1 MSCFFRQYINIQNSK
16 QKTKSL
22 LYNSAVRQSYVE
34 CSSDTFKSLKRL
46 KDIGLKI
53 KRITMK
59 VKQKKGTNLPGAWI
73 VNPKD
78 KGRKSIKGDKIYL
91 DNGQEFEIEIFNPLK
106 ESVLADIR
114 LNGNSICKTGLV
126 IKPGQRVYLDC
137 FVDDRKKFI
146 FQTYEIDGSQESL
159 DATADNG
166 LLEVFFYKEQAV
178 TLQNWID
185 KYHKVVIHEYY
196 PVYYPRWYSY
206 PYYGGLTL
214 NGTTGTIYT
223 TNTAN
228 TLTINTGSST
238 YGGVLN
244 NSNYETSFTNCSLTS
259 GGTSESVNAYYNSV
273 AGSLETGR
281 VEKGEKSDQQFVD
294 VDMDFEKNYI
304 HHLVYQ
310 ILPSSRKPKEI
321 KEISKRKDILEK
333 LRNDNKNHHS
343 DVTIDLIELIKKL
356 ADLHSAGILTDEEFS
371 SKKSEL
377 LSKI

>member
-1 MSCFFRQYINIQNSK
+1 
-16 QKTKSL
+16 
-22 LYNSAVRQSYVE
+22 
-34 CSSDTFKSLKRL
+34 
-46 KDIGLKI
+46 
-53 KRITMK
+53 MK

-146 FQTYEIDGSQESL
+146 FQTYEIDGTQESL
-159 DATADNG
+159 DATSDNG

-178 TLQNWID
+178 TLQNWND
-185 KYHKVVIHEYY
+185 RFHKIVIHEYY

-223 TNTAN
+223 TNSTTTQKIDYAN
-228 TLTINTGSST
+228 SLGGSSF
-238 YGGVLN
+238 YGG
-244 NSNYETSFTNCSLTS
+244 TSFTNCSLTS
-259 GGTSESVNAYYNSV
+259 GGTSDSVNAYYNSSIG
-273 AGSLETGR
+273 GSLETGR
-281 VEKGEKSDQQFVD
+281 VEKGEKSNQQFVD

-310 ILPSSRKPKEI
+310 ILPSSRKPFTAS
-321 KEISKRKDILEK
+321 EISSK
-333 LRNDNKNHHS
+333 LKNDNTKKTKSGKSGNWPHHYE
-343 DVTIDLIELIKKL
+343 DNTDGVIGLIKKL

-371 SKKSEL
+371 NKKSEL

>member
-1 MSCFFRQYINIQNSK
+1 
-16 QKTKSL
+16 
-22 LYNSAVRQSYVE
+22 
-34 CSSDTFKSLKRL
+34 
-46 KDIGLKI
+46 
-53 KRITMK
+53 MK
-59 VKQKKGTNLPGAWI
+59 VKQTKGTNLPGAWI

-106 ESVLADIR
+106 KSILADIR

-146 FQTYEIDGSQESL
+146 FQTYQVDGTQESL

-178 TLQNWID
+178 TLQNWND
-185 KYHKVVIHEYY
+185 RFHKIIIHEYH

-206 PYYGGLTL
+206 PYYGSTVTL

-223 TNTAN
+223 TNSAN
-228 TLTINTGSST
+228 TVTIGTNTGGSST

-244 NSNYETSFTNCSLTS
+244 DSNYGSSFTNCSLTTS
-259 GGTSESVNAYYNSV
+259 GGSLTSGNAYYNSPV
-273 AGSLETGR
+273 GGSLETGR
-281 VEKGEKSDQQFVD
+281 VEKGEKSNQQFVD
-294 VDMDFEKNYI
+294 VDMEFEKNYI

-310 ILPSSRKPKEI
+310 ILPSSRKPKDIQEV
-321 KEISKRKDILEK
+321 SKTKKIMEK
-333 LRNDNKNHHS
+333 LRKDNTD
-343 DVTIDLIELIKKL
+343 DVIELIKKL

-371 SKKSEL
+371 DKKSEL

>member
-1 MSCFFRQYINIQNSK
+1 
-16 QKTKSL
+16 
-22 LYNSAVRQSYVE
+22 
-34 CSSDTFKSLKRL
+34 
-46 KDIGLKI
+46 
-53 KRITMK
+53 MK
-59 VKQKKGTNLPGAWI
+59 VKQTKGAKLPGAWI

-91 DNGQEFEIEIFNPLK
+91 DNGQFEIEIFNPLK

-146 FQTYEIDGSQESL
+146 FQTYEIDGTQESL
-159 DATADNG
+159 DATSDNG

-178 TLQNWID
+178 TLQNWND
-185 KYHKVVIHEYY
+185 RFHKIVIHEYH

-206 PYYGGLTL
+206 PYYGNTITL
-214 NGTTGTIYT
+214 DGKIGTIT
-223 TNTAN
+223 TSNSTTMQKIDYAN
-228 TLTINTGSST
+228 SLGGSSF
-238 YGGVLN
+238 YDG
-244 NSNYETSFTNCSLTS
+244 TSFTNCSSGSLTS
-259 GGTSESVNAYYNSV
+259 GNAYYNSPV
-273 AGSLETGR
+273 GGSLETGR
-281 VEKGEKSDQQFVD
+281 VEKGEKSNQQFVD
-294 VDMDFEKNYI
+294 VDMEFEKNYI

-310 ILPSSRKPKEI
+310 ILPSSRKPKDIQEV
-321 KEISKRKDILEK
+321 SKTKKIMEK
-333 LRNDNKNHHS
+333 LRNDNTDN
-343 DVTIDLIELIKKL
+343 VIELIKKL

>member
-1 MSCFFRQYINIQNSK
+1 
-16 QKTKSL
+16 
-22 LYNSAVRQSYVE
+22 
-34 CSSDTFKSLKRL
+34 
-46 KDIGLKI
+46 
-53 KRITMK
+53 MK
-59 VKQKKGTNLPGAWI
+59 VKQTKGTNLPGAWI

-146 FQTYEIDGSQESL
+146 FQTYEIDGTQESL
-159 DATADNG
+159 DAIADNG

-178 TLQNWID
+178 TLQNWND
-185 KYHKVVIHEYY
+185 RFHKIVIHEYY

-223 TNTAN
+223 TNSAN
-228 TLTINTGSST
+228 TLTINTGGSST

-244 NSNYETSFTNCSLTS
+244 DGSYGTSFTNCSLTTS
-259 GGTSESVNAYYNSV
+259 GGSLTSGNAYYNSSV

-281 VEKGEKSDQQFVD
+281 VEKGEKSNQQFVD
-294 VDMDFEKNYI
+294 VDMEFEKNYI

-310 ILPSSRKPKEI
+310 ILPSSRKPKDI
-321 KEISKRKDILEK
+321 NDISKSKKIMEKLKSNKPQLNDILKRE
-333 LRNDNKNHHS
+333 S
-343 DVTIDLIELIKKL
+343 EDVIELIKKL

-371 SKKSEL
+371 DKKSEL

>member
-1 MSCFFRQYINIQNSK
+1 
-16 QKTKSL
+16 
-22 LYNSAVRQSYVE
+22 
-34 CSSDTFKSLKRL
+34 
-46 KDIGLKI
+46 
-53 KRITMK
+53 MK
-59 VKQKKGTNLPGAWI
+59 VKQTKGANLPGAWI

-78 KGRKSIKGDKIYL
+78 RGRVSIKSGGRIYL
-91 DNGQEFEIEIFNPLK
+91 ENDFTFEIEIFNPLK

-178 TLQNWID
+178 TLQNWND
-185 KYHKVVIHEYY
+185 RFHKIVIHEYY

-206 PYYGGLTL
+206 PYYGNTITL
-214 NGTTGTIYT
+214 DGKIGTIYT
-223 TNTAN
+223 TNSAD
-228 TLTINTGSST
+228 TLTIGTNTGSIST

-244 NSNYETSFTNCSLTS
+244 DSNYGSSLTNCPLTSVSLTS
-259 GGTSESVNAYYNSV
+259 GNNAYYNSV
-273 AGSLETGR
+273 GGSIETGR
-281 VEKGEKSDQQFVD
+281 VEKGEKSNQQFVD
-294 VDMDFEKNYI
+294 VDMEFEKNYI

-310 ILPSSRKPKEI
+310 ILPSSRKPKDIQEV
-321 KEISKRKDILEK
+321 SKTKKIMEK
-333 LRNDNKNHHS
+333 LRNDNTDNA
-343 DVTIDLIELIKKL
+343 IELIKKL
-356 ADLHSAGILTDEEFS
+356 ADLHSSGILTDEEFS

>member
-1 MSCFFRQYINIQNSK
+1 
-16 QKTKSL
+16 
-22 LYNSAVRQSYVE
+22 
-34 CSSDTFKSLKRL
+34 
-46 KDIGLKI
+46 
-53 KRITMK
+53 MK
-59 VKQKKGTNLPGAWI
+59 VKQTKGANLPGAWI

-91 DNGQEFEIEIFNPLK
+91 DNGQFEIEIFNPLK

-146 FQTYEIDGSQESL
+146 FQTYEIDGTQESL
-159 DATADNG
+159 DATSDNG

-178 TLQNWID
+178 TLQNWND
-185 KYHKVVIHEYY
+185 RFHKIVIHEYH

-206 PYYGGLTL
+206 PYYGNTITL
-214 NGTTGTIYT
+214 DGKIGTIT
-223 TNTAN
+223 TSNSTTMQKIDYAN
-228 TLTINTGSST
+228 SLGGSSF
-238 YGGVLN
+238 YDG
-244 NSNYETSFTNCSLTS
+244 TSFTNCSSGSLTS
-259 GGTSESVNAYYNSV
+259 GNAYYNSPV
-273 AGSLETGR
+273 GGSLETGR
-281 VEKGEKSDQQFVD
+281 VEKGEKSNQQFVD
-294 VDMDFEKNYI
+294 VDMEFEKNYI

-310 ILPSSRKPKEI
+310 ILPSSRKPKDIQEV
-321 KEISKRKDILEK
+321 SKTKKIMEK
-333 LRNDNKNHHS
+333 LRNDNTDN
-343 DVTIDLIELIKKL
+343 VIELIKKL

>member
-1 MSCFFRQYINIQNSK
+1 MSSVQ
-16 QKTKSL
+16 
-22 LYNSAVRQSYVE
+22 
-34 CSSDTFKSLKRL
+34 SDTFKSLKRL

-146 FQTYEIDGSQESL
+146 FQTYQIDGSQESI
-159 DATADNG
+159 DATSDNG

-178 TLQNWID
+178 TLQNWTD
-185 KYHKVVIHEYY
+185 RFHKVVIHEYY
-196 PVYYPRWYSY
+196 PVYPVYPRWY
-206 PYYGGLTL
+206 PYSGTILTGGITTGAITS
-214 NGTTGTIYT
+214 GTTLTT
-223 TNTAN
+223 TN
-228 TLTINTGSST
+228 GSNAIFST
-238 YGGVLN
+238 
-244 NSNYETSFTNCSLTS
+244 NSGNFTVGNSYNSGTLTS
-259 GGTSESVNAYYNSV
+259 GNTAYYNSPV

-281 VEKGEKSDQQFVD
+281 VEKGEKSNQQFVD
-294 VDMDFEKNYI
+294 VDMEFEKNYI

-310 ILPSSRKPKEI
+310 LLPSSRKPKEV
-321 KEISKRKDILEK
+321 KDFSKNSEK
-333 LRNDNKNHHS
+333 KTNRNS
-343 DVTIDLIELIKKL
+343 DDTIELIKKL

-371 SKKSEL
+371 NKKSEL